1 MTITMA
7 RKQTTLSVIRM
18 LALPVLTLLFTS
30 GCGSANR
37 VMTEAKLLSGPE
49 QGKAMVTFIRPG
61 WVGGAIT
68 FGIWDSD
75 NLVGVLAQG
84 HSIQYQTV
92 PGEHYFLARAENWSC
107 VKANLAP
114 NRHYVIKA
122 NPFMGVWKARVAL
135 DPMTKSDYEEQ
146 GKLKQVQKW
155 LVELKPAMPD
165 PQKIEP
171 FVQPRRRQV
180 LEAKAMF
187 RAEGGKYET
196 LARQDY
202 LPE

>member
-7 RKQTTLSVIRM
+7 RKQTISSVICM

-30 GCGSANR
+30 GCGSAGR

-49 QGKAMVTFIRPG
+49 QGKTLVTFIRPA

-75 NLVGVLAQG
+75 NPVGVLARGQ
-84 HSIQYQTV
+84 SIQYQTV
-92 PGEHYFLARAENWSC
+92 SGEHYFLARAENWSC

-135 DPMTKSDYEEQ
+135 DPMTKSDYDKP
-146 GKLKQVQKW
+146 GKLKQVQEW
-155 LVELKPAMPD
+155 LTTLRPVMPD
-165 PQKIEP
+165 PQKLET

-187 RAEGGKYET
+187 QAKQGKCET

>member
-1 MTITMA
+1 MRITMA
-7 RKQTTLSVIRM
+7 RKQTISRVICM
-18 LALPVLTLLFTS
+18 LALPVLILLFTS
-30 GCGSANR
+30 GCGSAGR

-49 QGKAMVTFIRPG
+49 QGKTLVTFIRPA

-107 VKANLAP
+107 VKANLAS

-135 DPMTKSDYEEQ
+135 DPMTKSDYDKP

-155 LVELKPAMPD
+155 LTTLKPAMPD
-165 PQKIEP
+165 PQKLEAY
-171 FVQPRRRQV
+171 VQPRRRQV

-187 RAEGGKYET
+187 QADQGKYET